1 MEEKA
6 LFVEKGSLE
15 RECVCARVVC
25 VCVSGGG
32 GGGRV
37 FKTIA
42 ATHCSSFPKRYYVLH
57 FMIV

>member
-25 VCVSGGG
+25 VCVCGGG
-32 GGGRV
+32 GGGGLGDLKPEQQPFV
-37 FKTIA
+37 V
-42 ATHCSSFPKRYYVLH
+42 HFPSGITYYIL
-57 FMIV
+57 